1 MPRCTRRGLVR
12 RGRWGWPPD
21 ATALQTIDI
30 HFHVAPSAFVD
41 AVRRRDFFNVVEIDS
56 TTGADRLVFHA
67 PPGVAIEP
75 DSALRP
81 HVYDADLILAA
92 MDRRKLDAAAIS
104 LPPELLMYWAPPKLG
119 ARIARAMN
127 DGMAELARAHPDRFL
142 PLATLPLQD
151 ATRAAGELDR
161 AITRLG
167 LRGACIC
174 THVNGV
180 DLDDPRVAP
189 VFEMAERLGVP
200 LFLHPQTAGDVT
212 RLKDYHLWNLIGFP
226 METAT
231 AAARLIL
238 AGVFERFPGLIV
250 VLAHAG
256 GFLPYQLG
264 RLDHGYRVRAVL
276 RERLLK
282 PPSAYLGNIYC
293 DSLVHNDAAL
303 RYLLDRIGADH
314 VVLGSDYPFDMG
326 TETAADSVRGLGLS
340 QAQESAVLG
349 GTLAKLLRVT

>member
-238 AGVFERFPGLIV
+238 AGVFERFPALMV
-250 VLAHAG
+250 VLAHGG

-264 RLDHGYRVRAVL
+264 RLDHGYRVRPTL
-276 RERLLK
+276 QERLPKL
-282 PPSAYLGNIYC
+282 PSAYLGNIYC

>member
-1 MPRCTRRGLVR
+1 LP
-12 RGRWGWPPD
+12 
-21 ATALQTIDI
+21 TIDI
-30 HFHVAPSAFVD
+30 HFHVAPPRFVD
-41 AVRRRDFFNVVEIDS
+41 AVRRRDFSHVVEIDS
-56 TTGADRLVFHA
+56 ATGADRLVFHA
-67 PPGVAIEP
+67 PPGVAVEP
-75 DSALRP
+75 DSHLRP
-81 HVYDADLILAA
+81 HVYDAGLILAA

-104 LPPELLMYWAPPKLG
+104 PPPELLMYWAPPESG
-119 ARIARAMN
+119 ARIVRAMN

-151 ATRAAGELDR
+151 ASLAAGELDR
-161 AITRLG
+161 AVTQLG

-189 VFEMAERLGVP
+189 VFAMAERLRVP
-200 LFLHPQTAGDVT
+200 LFLHPQNAGDVS

-238 AGVFERFPGLIV
+238 AGVFERYSGLQV
-250 VLAHAG
+250 VLAHGG

-264 RLDHGYRVRAVL
+264 RLEHGYRVRAAL
-276 RERLLK
+276 RERLPK

-303 RYLLDRIGADH
+303 RYLLERIGADH

-326 TETAADSVRGLGLS
+326 TETAVEAVRRLHLP
-340 QAQESAVLG
+340 QAQENAVLG
-349 GTLAKLLRVT
+349 GTLARLLRFPQ

>member
-1 MPRCTRRGLVR
+1 M
-12 RGRWGWPPD
+12 
-21 ATALQTIDI
+21 QTIDI

-56 TTGADRLVFHA
+56 ATGADRLVFHA

-92 MDRRKLDAAAIS
+92 MDWRKLDAAAIS

-238 AGVFERFPGLIV
+238 AGVFERFPALMV
-250 VLAHAG
+250 VLAHGG

-264 RLDHGYRVRAVL
+264 RLDHGYRVRPTL
-276 RERLLK
+276 QERLPKL
-282 PPSAYLGNIYC
+282 PSAYLGNIYC